1 MDDYIKNRMKENG
14 DVYRNALERIVQ
26 KYSRVDGSGMEVCLQ
41 SMTCRTEKGIQ
52 PWDGKDVERQMESL
66 KRVADSVEK
75 SATGLDNSREIQDD
89 PQTCSDSSSGTM
101 AAEMERSAES
111 RESSVD
117 SSRLLNSAVSE
128 SVLRGEPEHDDQLEQ
143 TLSSLGSS
151 LLALYPSMLSQL
163 GQAWRRQQ
171 VTDAAN
177 AVLRRYRRR
186 GWHSST
192 PRPTPRSLTPK
203 PSSHSVTPK
212 PSSHSVTPRLIPRSL
227 TPKPSSHSV
236 TPRSIPHSVTPK
248 PSSHSVTPRPTPRSV
263 TPKPLTPL
271 QCPTPRPDHHWW
283 RMAWQDGGEGQG
295 LVMNTTRSPEDLY
308 PLSQTITLSCSPSE
322 KKTPQ
327 TFTLSHSPAQKNTS
341 QIYTLPY
348 SPSRPSVSAPSRVQ
362 PQLPLLCSRTPAPPS
377 GPRAPD
383 PQRRHSCS
391 GLQAARQQI
400 DRQFDELYQRL
411 VCQGRVA
418 PPQQDSALLQG
429 SASWSSSSLAALA
442 LSPLGT
448 RVRKRDRALEPGA
461 CPESKRFREPCAF
474 SPGWTWQQHAHQLRP
489 HSSDSHVTSA
499 APSVREEGFLQSTL
513 SKFEG
518 KSVVNASR
526 SLKDWRSGHHSS
538 STGYFPVRQAVQCP
552 TGHLGLRWLLRAGG
566 SVSILSSFSTVGIPP
581 CTADTNPSTER
592 YCTLEAPA
600 FIDENHSL
608 SCKVVGQS
616 AKFLGHAQLPEAAA
630 LTCWAYPR
638 AAGVADSGTV
648 LTTSASVGAS
658 IASCRP
664 QRCLTEYTI

>member
-66 KRVADSVEK
+66 KRVADSAEK
-75 SATGLDNSREIQDD
+75 SATGLDNSREIQQDD

-111 RESSVD
+111 SLWESSVD

-143 TLSSLGSS
+143 TLNSLGSS
-151 LLALYPSMLSQL
+151 LLDLYPSMLSQL

-171 VTDAAN
+171 
-177 AVLRRYRRR
+177 
-186 GWHSST
+186 
-192 PRPTPRSLTPK
+192 
-203 PSSHSVTPK
+203 
-212 PSSHSVTPRLIPRSL
+212 
-227 TPKPSSHSV
+227 
-236 TPRSIPHSVTPK
+236 
-248 PSSHSVTPRPTPRSV
+248 
-263 TPKPLTPL
+263 
-271 QCPTPRPDHHWW
+271 CPAPRPDHHWW

-295 LVMNTTRSPEDLY
+295 APE
-308 PLSQTITLSCSPSE
+308 PLIHSDA
-322 KKTPQ
+322 TPVRG
-327 TFTLSHSPAQKNTS
+327 SR
-341 QIYTLPY
+341 LP
-348 SPSRPSVSAPSRVQ
+348 
-362 PQLPLLCSRTPAPPS
+362 
-377 GPRAPD
+377 
-383 PQRRHSCS
+383 
-391 GLQAARQQI
+391 RQQI

-418 PPQQDSALLQG
+418 PPQQDSASLQG

-489 HSSDSHVTSA
+489 HSSDSHVTST
-499 APSVREEGFLQSTL
+499 APSVREEGLLQSTL

-526 SLKDWRSGHHSS
+526 SLKDWRSSS
-538 STGYFPVRQAVQCP
+538 RRRLLY
-552 TGHLGLRWLLRAGG
+552 GLL
-566 SVSILSSFSTVGIPP
+566 
-581 CTADTNPSTER
+581 
-592 YCTLEAPA
+592 
-600 FIDENHSL
+600 
-608 SCKVVGQS
+608 Q
-616 AKFLGHAQLPEAAA
+616 
-630 LTCWAYPR
+630 
-638 AAGVADSGTV
+638 
-648 LTTSASVGAS
+648 
-658 IASCRP
+658 
-664 QRCLTEYTI
+664 